1 MSNAVHYSNRIF
13 VSGYQHDY
21 ATDLGVIP
29 MFSKLDEVESRYEEV
44 NMALQRPDIASN
56 QTQYRALM
64 KELGNLEKIVL
75 VYRDY
80 KKKIENLK
88 ASKELLTAEQDA
100 EMRELI
106 REEVKELEA
115 VLPDLE
121 QQLKIALI
129 PKDPNDDKNIIL
141 EIRAGAGGD
150 EAALFADE
158 MFRGYMHYATSL
170 GWKVEMISYSEGNAG
185 GAKEIIASV
194 SGDSVYSK
202 LKYESGVHRVQRV
215 PKTEAAGRIHTST
228 VTVAVIP
235 EVEIN
240 EIKIPMSDV
249 RIETMRSQGSGGQSV
264 NRTES
269 AVRVVHLP
277 TGIDVKCQE
286 GKSQSSNRERAFQ
299 ILYAKL
305 QQIEDEKVRKE
316 ASDVRLEQIGTGDR
330 SERIR
335 TYNFPQTR
343 ITDHRIGLTIHQLD
357 QVMNGSFELL
367 IDPLVAN
374 FQAEALKKQTS
385 A

>member
-1 MSNAVHYSNRIF
+1 
-13 VSGYQHDY
+13 
-21 ATDLGVIP
+21 
-29 MFSKLDEVESRYEEV
+29 MFSKLEEVESRYEEV
-44 NMALQRPDIASN
+44 NMSLQRPDIASN

-64 KELGNLEKIVL
+64 KELGNLEKIV
-75 VYRDY
+75 VPFRDY
-80 KKKIENLK
+80 KKKTANLK
-88 ASKELLTAEQDA
+88 ASKELLTAEQDP

-115 VLPDLE
+115 ALPELE
-121 QQLKIALI
+121 EQLKIALI

-150 EAALFADE
+150 EASLFAEE
-158 MFRGYMHYATSL
+158 MFRGYTHYASSQ
-170 GWKVEMISYSEGNAG
+170 GWKVEVISFSEGNVG

-194 SGDSVYSK
+194 TGDSVFSK
-202 LKYESGVHRVQRV
+202 LKFESGVHRVQRV
-215 PKTEAAGRIHTST
+215 PATEAAGRIHTST

-235 EVEIN
+235 EVEIKEVN
-240 EIKIPMSDV
+240 IPMSDV

-277 TGIDVKCQE
+277 TGLDVKCQE
-286 GKSQSSNRERAFQ
+286 GKSQSANRERAFQ

-305 QQIEDEKVRKE
+305 QQIEDDKARKE
-316 ASDVRLEQIGTGDR
+316 ASDVRLDQIGTGDR

-357 QVMNGSFELL
+357 QVMSGSFGLL